1 MMNKIPVRATGFI
14 FRGLFIIALL
24 ITSADLLAEDKSDAT
39 MVVEKFHTTLID
51 IMKNAS
57 TLGFNGRYDKMLKE
71 INSSFDTP
79 LIAQVILARY
89 WTELSPDKQKEF
101 ITLFNQL
108 SASTY
113 ASRFNSYSGES
124 FKTMAVDSLK
134 KGRLLVR
141 TEMDKGNGETV
152 KFEYLVH
159 QKEGKWYIISV
170 VADGV
175 NDLALKRAEYE
186 KIISDSGYDSLLKEI
201 QAKIN
206 DMQDK
211 S

>member
-1 MMNKIPVRATGFI
+1 MMNKKRTSKYPFMWRY
-14 FRGLFIIALL
+14 LFIVPLL
-24 ITSADLLAEDKSDAT
+24 FAASSQAIETNDAT
-39 MVVEKFHTTLID
+39 RVVEDFHDVLID
-51 IMKNAS
+51 TMKNADS
-57 TLGFNGRYDKMLKE
+57 LGFKGRYEKILGE

-89 WTELSPDKQKEF
+89 WTELSSEKQDEF
-101 ITLFNQL
+101 IKLFNEL

-113 ASRFNSYSGES
+113 ASRFDSYSGET
-124 FKTMAVDSLK
+124 FTTLAVDELK
-134 KGRLLVR
+134 KGRLLIR
-141 TEMDKGNGETV
+141 TEMTKSNGDKV

-159 QKEGKWYIISV
+159 QKDGKWYIISV

-186 KIISDSGYDSLLKEI
+186 KIISDRGYDSLLGEI
-201 QAKIN
+201 QAKISE
-206 DMQDK
+206 MQVK

>member
-1 MMNKIPVRATGFI
+1 MMNKKRTSKYPFMWRY
-14 FRGLFIIALL
+14 LFIVPLL
-24 ITSADLLAEDKSDAT
+24 FAASSQAIETNDAT
-39 MVVEKFHTTLID
+39 RVVEDFHDVLID
-51 IMKNAS
+51 TMKNADS
-57 TLGFNGRYDKMLKE
+57 LGFKGRYEKILGE

-79 LIAQVILARY
+79 LIAQVILSRY
-89 WTELSPDKQKEF
+89 WTELSTEKQDEF
-101 ITLFNQL
+101 IKLFNEL

-113 ASRFNSYSGES
+113 ASRFDSYSGES
-124 FKTMAVDSLK
+124 FKTFAVDELK

-141 TEMDKGNGETV
+141 TEMTKSNGDKV

-159 QKEGKWYIISV
+159 QKDGKWYIISV

-186 KIISDSGYDSLLKEI
+186 KIISDRGYDSLLGEI
-201 QAKIN
+201 QAKISE
-206 DMQDK
+206 MQVK